1 MVSIF
6 RTEKTW
12 SDDAANIYESIKRI
26 GSYIKNHPADKNLPS
41 GDFIPVFKSLWKLI
55 ETIYTSKWDVL
66 TFEKEVSLTIWKCV
80 RESTMPFYRKQESLT
95 SNSTNLKGK
104 SNSIISLSS
113 TAVPLPSTTNLPVAP
128 SSNKNVE
135 SVKKALK
142 PLNMR
147 KYYVQAS
154 KSNILSNIEDVLQ
167 VKEAFPSL
175 LADEVGKM
183 LKAKNS
189 GVGNKKPKINITTR
203 KLLRKEVIIPMAK
216 SNTELIVNSAHTHIS
231 NVNKC
236 LKNSKSD
243 IVVDFIQITN
253 NRIIITMNKLANML
267 NLSTIKKFLKN
278 INNVNLDS
286 IEGLYLPKSKSYMKI
301 VRLPYKIKQ
310 RVITPNYIEGI
321 LKEIHLFKD
330 IVLAS
335 KLHVIKASP
344 KSDIAVFWVDIW
356 DSQSGSLA
364 KNIINH
370 CFNIG

>member
-1 MVSIF
+1 M
-6 RTEKTW
+6 
-12 SDDAANIYESIKRI
+12 
-26 GSYIKNHPADKNLPS
+26 
-41 GDFIPVFKSLWKLI
+41 
-55 ETIYTSKWDVL
+55 
-66 TFEKEVSLTIWKCV
+66 
-80 RESTMPFYRKQESLT
+80 
-95 SNSTNLKGK
+95 
-104 SNSIISLSS
+104 
-113 TAVPLPSTTNLPVAP
+113 
-128 SSNKNVE
+128 
-135 SVKKALK
+135 
-142 PLNMR
+142 
-147 KYYVQAS
+147 
-154 KSNILSNIEDVLQ
+154 
-167 VKEAFPSL
+167 

-189 GVGNKKPKINITTR
+189 GVDNKKPKINMTTR
-203 KLLRKEVIIPMAK
+203 ELLRKEVIIPMAK

-286 IEGLYLPKSKSYMKI
+286 IEGLCLPKSKSYMKI
-301 VRLPYKIKQ
+301 VRLPYRIKQ
-310 RVITPNYIEGI
+310 GVITPNYIEGI

-344 KSDIAVFWVDIW
+344 KSDIAVVWVDIW